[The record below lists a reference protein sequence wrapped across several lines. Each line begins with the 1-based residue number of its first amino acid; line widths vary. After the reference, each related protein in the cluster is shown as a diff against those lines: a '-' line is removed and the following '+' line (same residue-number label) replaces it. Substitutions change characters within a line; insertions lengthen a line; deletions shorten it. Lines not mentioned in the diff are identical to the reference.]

1 MLPLGFFRVPC
12 FIGANAVAG
21 LMNLVVLGTIFVLA
35 LYLQVVGDTPPLAG
49 FQTLPMFAPLSALAP
64 LGGRLTA
71 RLGRAYPWQAGSRS
85 EPLGWPS

>member
-35 LYLQVVGDTPPLAG
+35 LYLQVVGDTRASLVSRPYRCSL
-49 FQTLPMFAPLSALAP
+49 LSA
-64 LGGRLTA
+64 R
-71 RLGRAYPWQAGSRS
+71 
-85 EPLGWPS
+85 